1 MYEESNSFI
10 NDIAILKLCWPLTLN
25 KQVQPACLPSKTW
38 FPKEGTED
46 CYVSGWG
53 ALAVDPYGPIPY
65 AEQLQWLKQNIIA
78 NEKCQNLW
86 DSIIDV
92 KTKTKCTNTPV
103 TYCELFVITPMLKIS
118 QLEFDIS

>member
-1 MYEESNSFI
+1 MGHYHIIQRINVKSIILNTEPGFMYDESNSFI

-38 FPKEGTED
+38 FPEDGTED

-78 NEKCQNLW
+78 NEKCRDLW
-86 DSIIDV
+86 NSKNV
-92 KTKTKCTNTPV
+92 
-103 TYCELFVITPMLKIS
+103 
-118 QLEFDIS
+118 